1 MSCDPESLPG
11 TGSAVAA
18 LTVAVFVYVPAGA
31 ARFAVTDTVM
41 THEAAAA
48 SVGRVHV
55 TALPTWPQAPD
66 GEVTFVTVNCA
77 GTVSETCTVEASDG
91 PLFVTVSVYVNAC
104 PGTTGSA
111 ESIFTIARSADRVT
125 LSVSVAALF
134 APFGSAAGVDVMD
147 AVLDRFAGAKLA
159 ATASVS

>member
-31 ARFAVTDTVM
+31 PRFAVTDTVM
-41 THEAAAA
+41 THEAPAA

-55 TALPTWPQAPD
+55 TALPTWPHAPA

-91 PLFVTVSVYVNAC
+91 PLFVTVSV
-104 PGTTGSA
+104 
-111 ESIFTIARSADRVT
+111 
-125 LSVSVAALF
+125 
-134 APFGSAAGVDVMD
+134 
-147 AVLDRFAGAKLA
+147 
-159 ATASVS
+159 